1 MHPGHRE
8 RATILGSLGKSD
20 GGTYHTVPSGVKNI
34 EKLIAVFQ
42 IPKTLIFKLVT
53 TQVHPN
59 NGMFI
64 SNCPHHVSHN
74 NPAVWGNLQAI
85 LTELFYTV
93 YCSRAEAVSIFGLY
107 LNILV
112 LATIQ

>member
-1 MHPGHRE
+1 MRHAGAHMHPGHRE

-20 GGTYHTVPSGVKNI
+20 GGTYHTVPSGEQNI

-42 IPKTLIFKLVT
+42 IPKTLIFKLDT

-85 LTELFYTV
+85 LTQ
-93 YCSRAEAVSIFGLY
+93 
-107 LNILV
+107 LV
-112 LATIQ
+112 LHSVLQ